1 MNDSATITAEEL
13 FRQNERK
20 DLVRLVTAGS
30 VDDGKSTLIG
40 RLLYDSKTL
49 YEDHMTALKND
60 SAMQGS
66 AGGEIDYALL
76 LDGLKAEREQCIT
89 IDVAYRYFSTPR
101 RNFIIAD
108 TPGHEQ
114 YTRNTVT
121 GASNA
126 DVGLFLIDARN
137 GVIRQTKRHS
147 FIASLLG
154 IKHIIVAVNK
164 MDLVDYSREVF
175 EQICAD
181 YEDFAERLD
190 IPEIHFIPISA
201 LKGDNV
207 VERSRHMKWFRGI
220 SLIEYLETVHVSGDR
235 NLVDM
240 RFPVQYVI
248 RPDLN
253 FRGYA
258 GTVASGVIRTGD
270 EVLALPSG
278 RRTRV
283 ESITTFEGAI
293 DEAFPPMSVAVSL
306 EDEIDLS
313 RGDMLAHV
321 NNVPRSGNVLETMM
335 VWMNEEPLHAG
346 SVYRIKHLTRTL
358 NAEVAAIRYR
368 IDVNTLHSE
377 SADTLGLN
385 DIGRVVLR
393 LHAPVQHDPYDKNRS
408 TGAFILIDRINNA
421 TLAGGMILDRNVS
434 ELTIDPALRRR
445 RADTLVHP
453 HRSLVDGEERRER
466 TGQKPVTIWLTG
478 LPGSG
483 KSTVAFA
490 LERKLFDM
498 ELLPYVLDGENL
510 RLDLSKDLS
519 FTANDRAENVR
530 RAAAVARISNEAG
543 LIAIA
548 ALVSP
553 YREGREEARESI
565 GDDRFLEVFVN
576 TPLEVCETRD
586 EDGLYRRAR
595 SGELENFSGISAPY
609 EKPPD
614 PDIVLD
620 TEQMSVEDCVLRI
633 VHTLQQKG
641 YVK

>member
-1 MNDSATITAEEL
+1 MNDSATITAKEL

-40 RLLYDSKTL
+40 RLLFDSKTL
-49 YEDHMTALKND
+49 YEDHIAALKND

-76 LDGLKAEREQCIT
+76 LDGLKAEREQGIT
-89 IDVAYRYFSTPR
+89 IDVAYRYFSTPH

-126 DVGLFLIDARN
+126 DVGLFLVDARN

-154 IKHIIVAVNK
+154 IKHIILAVNK
-164 MDLVDYSREVF
+164 MDLVDYSREAF
-175 EQICAD
+175 ERICTD

-201 LKGDNV
+201 LNGDNV
-207 VERSRHMKWFRGI
+207 VERSERMQWFRGI

-235 NLVDM
+235 NLIDM

-253 FRGYA
+253 YRGYA
-258 GTVASGVIRTGD
+258 GTLASGVIRTGD
-270 EVLALPSG
+270 QVLALPSG

-283 ESITTFEGAI
+283 ESITTFDGEI

-321 NNVPRSGNVLETMM
+321 NNVPRNGNVLETMM
-335 VWMNEEPLHAG
+335 VWMNDEPLRAG
-346 SVYRIKHLTRTL
+346 AVYRIKHLTRTL

-368 IDVNTLHSE
+368 VDVNTLHSE
-377 SADTLGLN
+377 AADTLRLN

-393 LHAPVQHDPYDKNRS
+393 LHAPVQYDPYDKNRS
-408 TGAFILIDRINNA
+408 TGAFILIDRMNNA
-421 TLAGGMILDRNVS
+421 TLAGGMILDRRVS
-434 ELTIDPALRRR
+434 ELAVDPALQRKS
-445 RADTLVHP
+445 ADTLVHP

-466 TGQKPVTIWLTG
+466 TGQKPVTVWLTG
-478 LPGSG
+478 LPASG

-498 ELLPYVLDGENL
+498 GLLPYVLDGENL
-510 RLDLSKDLS
+510 RLGLSKDLS
-519 FTANDRAENVR
+519 FTANDRAENIR

-565 GDDRFLEVFVN
+565 GGEKFLEVFVN
-576 TPLEVCETRD
+576 TPLEVCEKRD
-586 EDGLYRRAR
+586 DDGLYRRAR

-609 EKPPD
+609 EEPTD
-614 PDIVLD
+614 PDIVID
-620 TEQMSVEDCVLRI
+620 TERMSVDDCVLKI
-633 VHTLQQKG
+633 VHALQEKG
-641 YVK
+641 YIR